1 MPEMRMDDFLF
12 SPSGYSMNGIMK
24 EDMVKKL
31 DSSENLESPGKGR
44 DPSFVTIHVTPQ
56 VQIDSSQSHLSLF
69 QKSIQPSCSYASFET
84 NSLSASI
91 QLICQVY

>member
-1 MPEMRMDDFLF
+1 MPEMKMDDFLF

-56 VQIDSSQSHLSLF
+56 V
-69 QKSIQPSCSYASFET
+69 
-84 NSLSASI
+84 
-91 QLICQVY
+91 